1 MELWWLITF
10 LAILFPIINGQ
21 GAHRRFEYKYSF
33 KGPYLAQKDNQV
45 PFWTYS
51 GNAIASEESVRITPS
66 LRSQKGQIWT
76 KNPTSFEWWEV
87 EFVFRVTGRGR
98 IGADG
103 LAFWFTAAPGN
114 EGPVFGSSDKWSGL
128 GVFFDSFDNDNKR
141 NNPYIMAMV
150 NDGTLIYDHEHDG
163 VSQQLGGCLRDFRN
177 KPFPV
182 RAKIEYYKNI
192 LTVRLQQVEYDFTDL
207 IEDLEKRAE
216 EDEEQLTST
225 SAPLHYWE
233 NSEQNITRGNDE
245 VFSEGNYIASQMG
258 TDTDEQ
264 LSPVNDEVTGSET
277 DGQSAGWGSWFNVPE
292 TTTVLPEVK
301 TENLDRQR
309 KVKKKS
315 KKMKKKMKKKKIKRM
330 KMLMIHNGMTNNEK
344 DYEICMRSENVRLP
358 SNGYFGVTA
367 ATGGLADD
375 HDVLKFLTSSLRSP
389 EEMAS
394 LIVNKEEEEKFRQE
408 FKEYQEKTKKARE
421 EYVAQNPDAARQTQ
435 EEEFETGEQREL
447 RQIFQ
452 GQSQI
457 HEIIRGLHAKMD
469 EIIGRQERTLGLVGS
484 MQTGV
489 AGQVATPQQGVPPP
503 TADGIQ
509 RHEINSLI
517 SNQRDIVNT
526 ALAIKNLVSEMHSVS
541 NQLLGIAQKP
551 QGSAQPVGYD
561 LHVTLNEMK
570 ESINVVKRDVGST
583 SQRLGA
589 QQIPSC
595 PQVSC
600 VSTAVFLIFMVIQI
614 VILIGYILY
623 RDNKEAQAKKFY

>member
-192 LTVRLQQVEYDFTDL
+192 LT
-207 IEDLEKRAE
+207 
-216 EDEEQLTST
+216 
-225 SAPLHYWE
+225 
-233 NSEQNITRGNDE
+233 
-245 VFSEGNYIASQMG
+245 
-258 TDTDEQ
+258 
-264 LSPVNDEVTGSET
+264 
-277 DGQSAGWGSWFNVPE
+277 
-292 TTTVLPEVK
+292 
-301 TENLDRQR
+301 
-309 KVKKKS
+309 
-315 KKMKKKMKKKKIKRM
+315 
-330 KMLMIHNGMTNNEK
+330 LMIHNGMTNNEK